1 MSMAQCGSC
10 GKQYKLTEQV
20 AGKRVRCK
28 ACGNVFQVPALET
41 AADPLA
47 DFGTGDDLFG
57 DSRSS
62 DNFADM
68 DFSADLPTAPSLPRA
83 SMPKMQPGP
92 VSSAGSGAAAS
103 SSGTAGGLQYEI
115 CGSEM
120 QYCVITLAPG
130 RTVAAEAGA
139 MMFMSSGIKMDTV
152 MGDGKESQGFLSKV
166 ASTAKRAVT
175 GESLFITMF
184 ENIGSGSEQVAFASP
199 YPGKIL
205 PLHLDELGGE
215 VICQKGAFLCSSAG
229 TEVNIAFQK
238 KIGVGLFGG
247 EGFIMQ
253 RINGAGVA
261 MVHGGGT
268 MMHRML
274 GHGERLRVD
283 TGCLMAI
290 GRSIT
295 YDVEFIGGIKNTFFG
310 GEGVFLA
317 TVTGP
322 GPIWLQSLPF
332 SRLAGQVAENS
343 GGGGGIGE
351 GTILNQIG
359 NIGDMLLGD

>member
-1 MSMAQCGSC
+1 MSTAQCSSC

-28 ACGNVFQVPALET
+28 ACGNVFQVPSLEP
-41 AADPLA
+41 AADPLG
-47 DFGTGDDLFG
+47 DFGTGDDPLG
-57 DSRSS
+57 GLGSN

-68 DFSADLPTAPSLPRA
+68 DFSTDLPAAPSLPKMRPARTA
-83 SMPKMQPGP
+83 SP
-92 VSSAGSGAAAS
+92 SAEQNVS
-103 SSGTAGGLQYEI
+103 SSGSVGGLQYEI
-115 CGSEM
+115 CGSGM

-130 RTVAAEAGA
+130 QTVAAEAGA
-139 MMFMSSGIKMDTV
+139 MMFMSNGIKMDTV
-152 MGDGKESQGFLSKV
+152 MGDPKQSQGFLSKV
-166 ASTAKRAVT
+166 AAGAKRAVT
-175 GESLFITMF
+175 GESLFITIF
-184 ENIGSGSEQVAFASP
+184 ENISSSPEQVGFASP

-205 PLHLDELGGE
+205 PLHLDELNGE
-215 VICQKGAFLCSSAG
+215 VICQKGAFLCGTAG
-229 TEVNIAFQK
+229 TQVSIAFQK

-253 RINGAGVA
+253 RIAGNGVA

-283 TGCLMAI
+283 TGCLMAL
-290 GRSIT
+290 GQQVT
-295 YDVEFIGGIKNTFFG
+295 YDVEFVGGIKNTFFG

-332 SRLAGQVAENS
+332 SRLAGQVVENS
-343 GGGGGIGE
+343 GGGGGKGE

-359 NIGDMLLGD
+359 NIGEMLLGD